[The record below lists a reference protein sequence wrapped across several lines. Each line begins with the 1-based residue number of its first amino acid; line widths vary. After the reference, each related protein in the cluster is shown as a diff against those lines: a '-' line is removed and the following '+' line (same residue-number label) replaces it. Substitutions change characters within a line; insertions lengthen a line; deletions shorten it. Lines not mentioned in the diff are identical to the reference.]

1 MDNSAELSTQQW
13 ATPRLAAG
21 ALLAAGVVLL
31 LCAVFVASDA
41 VGSVIIGVAG
51 LMLLGFG
58 AYASLI
64 RPRLELS
71 AGPQLTIRR
80 IGGAVTLTP
89 ADVER
94 VRLLTMRRIGRRSG
108 QLEIDYFP
116 AAADHGTE
124 REGTE
129 REGTE
134 REGTE
139 REESMLVVFSRW
151 DLGADLLDVVD
162 ALDRAGFAV
171 EDSRR

>member
-41 VGSVIIGVAG
+41 VGSVIIGIAG

-116 AAADHGTE
+116 AAADHGTQ
-124 REGTE
+124 

>member
-13 ATPRLAAG
+13 STPRLAAG

-116 AAADHGTE
+116 AGTDHDTE
-124 REGTE
+124 RG
-129 REGTE
+129 
-134 REGTE
+134 GTE

-151 DLGADLLDVVD
+151 DLGADLLDVSE
-162 ALDRAGFAV
+162 ALDHAGFPV

>member
-21 ALLAAGVVLL
+21 ALLAAGVLLL

-41 VGSVIIGVAG
+41 VGSVIIGIAG

-116 AAADHGTE
+116 AAADHGTQ
-124 REGTE
+124 

>member
-134 REGTE
+134 RE
-139 REESMLVVFSRW
+139 ESMLVVFSRW

>member
-1 MDNSAELSTQQW
+1 MDNSAKLSTQQW

-41 VGSVIIGVAG
+41 VGSVIIGIAG

-134 REGTE
+134 RE
-139 REESMLVVFSRW
+139 ESMLVVFSRW

>member
-1 MDNSAELSTQQW
+1 MDNSADLSTQQW

-71 AGPQLTIRR
+71 AGPRLTIRR
-80 IGGAVTLTP
+80 IGGAVTLAP

-108 QLEIDYFP
+108 QLEIDYLP
-116 AAADHGTE
+116 AGT
-124 REGTE
+124 THD
-129 REGTE
+129 TE

-151 DLGADLLDVVD
+151 DLGADLLDVVE
-162 ALDRAGFAV
+162 ALDRAGFPV

>member
-41 VGSVIIGVAG
+41 VGSVIIGIAG

-116 AAADHGTE
+116 AAADHD
-124 REGTE
+124 TE

>member
-116 AAADHGTE
+116 AGTDHDTE
-124 REGTE
+124 RG
-129 REGTE
+129 
-134 REGTE
+134 GTE

>member
-129 REGTE
+129 RE
-134 REGTE
+134 
-139 REESMLVVFSRW
+139 ESMLVVFSRW

>member
-1 MDNSAELSTQQW
+1 MDNSADLSTQQW

-71 AGPQLTIRR
+71 AGPRLTIRR
-80 IGGAVTLTP
+80 IGGAVTLAP

-108 QLEIDYFP
+108 QLEIDYLP
-116 AAADHGTE
+116 AGAD
-124 REGTE
+124 R
-129 REGTE
+129 
-134 REGTE
+134 GTE

-151 DLGADLLDVVD
+151 DLGADLLDVVE
-162 ALDRAGFAV
+162 ALDRAGFPV

>member
-1 MDNSAELSTQQW
+1 MLSTQQW
-13 ATPRLAAG
+13 STPRLAAG

-116 AAADHGTE
+116 AGIDHGAE
-124 REGTE
+124 RED
-129 REGTE
+129 
-134 REGTE
+134 
-139 REESMLVVFSRW
+139 SMLVVFSRW
-151 DLGADLLDVVD
+151 DLGTDLLDVVE
-162 ALDRAGFAV
+162 ALDRAGFPV

>member
-41 VGSVIIGVAG
+41 VGSVIIGIAG

-116 AAADHGTE
+116 AAADHD
-124 REGTE
+124 
-129 REGTE
+129 TE

>member
-1 MDNSAELSTQQW
+1 MDNPADLSTRQW
-13 ATPRLAAG
+13 ATPRPAAA

-31 LCAVFVASDA
+31 LCAVVVASDA

-108 QLEIDYFP
+108 QLEIDYIP
-116 AAADHGTE
+116 AGTE
-124 REGTE
+124 SS
-129 REGTE
+129 
-134 REGTE
+134 
-139 REESMLVVFSRW
+139 EESMLVVFSRW
-151 DLGADLLDVVD
+151 DLGADLLEVSE
-162 ALDRAGFAV
+162 ALHHAGFPV
-171 EDSRR
+171 TDSRR